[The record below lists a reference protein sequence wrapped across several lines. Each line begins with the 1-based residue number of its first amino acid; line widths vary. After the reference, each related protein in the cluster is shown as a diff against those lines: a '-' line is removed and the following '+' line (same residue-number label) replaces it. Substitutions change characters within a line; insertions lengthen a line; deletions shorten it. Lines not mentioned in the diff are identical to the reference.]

1 MTFFPAASPSGG
13 GSRALMEEV
22 GSMYG
27 VAQNSRFSPACSCR
41 QQLTMLVQR
50 SPGAARSLPARFNQ
64 NVYILRRNVQK
75 NKSSFPC
82 LEKKLLERA
91 EAFLVSNRT
100 LLLAE
105 SSKNFFTF
113 GFVFPNVFLVI
124 LDRLDFLFCLPTS
137 GCFFCVKLPF
147 L

>member
-1 MTFFPAASPSGG
+1 MSKK
-13 GSRALMEEV
+13 
-22 GSMYG
+22 
-27 VAQNSRFSPACSCR
+27 
-41 QQLTMLVQR
+41 
-50 SPGAARSLPARFNQ
+50 
-64 NVYILRRNVQK
+64 I
-75 NKSSFPC
+75 SFPC

-124 LDRLDFLFCLPTS
+124 LDRLDFFILFAHVGML
-137 GCFFCVKLPF
+137 F
-147 L
+147 LC

>member
-1 MTFFPAASPSGG
+1 
-13 GSRALMEEV
+13 
-22 GSMYG
+22 
-27 VAQNSRFSPACSCR
+27 
-41 QQLTMLVQR
+41 MLVQR

-124 LDRLDFLFCLPTS
+124 LDCLDFFFAHVGMLFLC
-137 GCFFCVKLPF
+137 
-147 L
+147 